1 MIRSIVAAVSLLAA
15 GAAPAQEAI
24 PASPAAPDAPAARA
38 ASVTPD
44 APAASRPTRWAEPIA
59 LEGVPNLH
67 RITPQLYR
75 SEQPTALGMR
85 NLEKLGIRT
94 VINLRAFNDD
104 ADELRGTALRGVR
117 VPVHTWHLETDEIVQ
132 VMRELRRSE
141 NGPFLIHCQHG
152 ADRTGLMSA
161 VYRLLE
167 QGWSADEALAE
178 LVDGGYG
185 FHSMWRNIQ
194 RYVRSVDIDALRT
207 AVDGTRAP
215 ADSATTA
222 PAAD

>member
-1 MIRSIVAAVSLLAA
+1 MT
-15 GAAPAQEAI
+15 
-24 PASPAAPDAPAARA
+24 APAAR
-38 ASVTPD
+38 PGH
-44 APAASRPTRWAEPIA
+44 WAEPVA

-67 RITPQLYR
+67 RITPLLYR

-104 ADELRGTALRGVR
+104 EDEVRGTGLRTERTKILTWR
-117 VPVHTWHLETDEIVQ
+117 VDDRHVIE
-132 VMRELRRSE
+132 VMRMLRKTE

-161 VYRLLE
+161 MYRMLE
-167 QGWSADEALAE
+167 QDWSAADALEE

-185 FHSMWRNIQ
+185 YHSMWRNIR
-194 RYVRSVDIDALRT
+194 RYVGSVDVAKLR
-207 AVDGTRAP
+207 
-215 ADSATTA
+215 SAIGGKGSTSTVT
-222 PAAD
+222 DN